1 MAVTESGSSGRAGGA
16 LSAEPSLQPSVF
28 TFLSHVDKILALG
41 CNSFSCL
48 SKINS
53 NTRFKLFFFQFHIK
67 FKAIIQIHQCKA
79 MYVNLSII

>member
-16 LSAEPSLQPSVF
+16 PSAEPSLQPSVF

-41 CNSFSCL
+41 YNSFSCL

-53 NTRFKLFFFQFHIK
+53 NTRFKLFFSISHK
-67 FKAIIQIHQCKA
+67 IQGNNSNASMQSNVC
-79 MYVNLSII
+79 